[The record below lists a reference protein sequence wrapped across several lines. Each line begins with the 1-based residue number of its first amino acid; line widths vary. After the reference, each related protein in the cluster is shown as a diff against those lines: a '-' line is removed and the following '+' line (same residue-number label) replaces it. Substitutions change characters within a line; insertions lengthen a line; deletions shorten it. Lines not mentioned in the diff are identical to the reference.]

1 MSQALYRKY
10 RSKSLDEVVG
20 QDHVTSVLK
29 NSLKSGKTA
38 HAYLLTGPRGVG
50 KTSIARILAHE
61 INQLPYTDESDHLD
75 IIEIDAASNNG
86 VDDVRDLR
94 DKALVA
100 PTSAAKKI
108 YIIDEVHMLSK
119 AAFNALLKILE
130 EPPAHVTFILATT
143 DFDKLPPT
151 IISRTQRFHFHLVG
165 EENVAGHLRFIADQ
179 EKISIEDSALQLIA
193 RRGGGSFRDSISL
206 LDQMQSIEPDG
217 VISLELVESTL
228 GLATQSQLTEI
239 IEAELAGATDKIIQV
254 LHELER
260 LGVSAPTIA
269 SQLIDEIRSKLTT
282 YPTLVHLL
290 EGLNDTL
297 RSSRPEVKLLI
308 TLLEPVVAKTKPAAQ
323 PIPSTPTAKKPVE
336 SSKPKKQAG
345 SAKKTVAAKAAEEPP
360 IKLPKEGVPSADL
373 SDFDWQKVLE
383 YTKEHDHQFT
393 AGVHTLLK
401 KCVGHAE
408 NGKITLYTGNQFTKK
423 QLDSP
428 KKRPILIKILQECG
442 YADVDIDTIASPPPP
457 KDEQAARIAAMMGGG
472 EEVDV
477 S

>member
-29 NSLKSGKTA
+29 NALNSGKTA

-100 PTSAAKKI
+100 PSSATKKI

-119 AAFNALLKILE
+119 PAFNALLKILE

-151 IISRTQRFHFHLVG
+151 IISRTQRFHFHLVD
-165 EENVAGHLRFIADQ
+165 EESVVGHLRFIADQ
-179 EKISIEDSALQLIA
+179 EKINIEDAALQLIA
-193 RRGGGSFRDSISL
+193 KRGGGSFRDSISL
-206 LDQMQSIEPDG
+206 LDQMQNIAPG
-217 VISLELVESTL
+217 GIISLELVESTL

-239 IEAELAGATDKIIQV
+239 IEAELAGATDKIVKV
-254 LHELER
+254 LYDLENT
-260 LGVSAPTIA
+260 GVSAPTIA

-282 YPTLVHLL
+282 YPTLVHML

-308 TLLEPVVAKTKPAAQ
+308 TLLAPVVAKTKPVSPEKTAKPKEVKKEVTPEKKVVAANVSKPQ
-323 PIPSTPTAKKPVE
+323 PIQKDVSPV
-336 SSKPKKQAG
+336 
-345 SAKKTVAAKAAEEPP
+345 
-360 IKLPKEGVPSADL
+360 DL
-373 SDFDWQKVLE
+373 SDFDWQKVLD
-383 YTKEHDHQFT
+383 YTKDHDHQFT
-393 AGVHTLLK
+393 TGVHTLLK
-401 KCVGHAE
+401 KCLGQAVD
-408 NGKITLYTGNQFTKK
+408 NKIILYTGNQFTKK

-428 KKRPILIKILQECG
+428 KKRPILTKILQECG
-442 YADVDIDTIASPPPP
+442 FADVHIETVASPPPP
-457 KDEQAARIAAMMGGG
+457 KDEHAARIAAMMGGG